1 MASTANTS
9 TFDLVVV
16 SNRLPV
22 DRKPAA
28 DHGDKP
34 VTTPGGLVAALRP
47 VIEGKQAAWVG
58 WPGIADQRW
67 EAFHGG
73 DTYYSPVE
81 LTAAEVQAHY
91 EGFSNSTIWPL
102 YHDAIV
108 APVFDET
115 WWETYQGIN
124 ARFAV
129 SASEVAAEGATVWI
143 HDYQLQLVPEFLRA
157 LRPDCRIGYFHH
169 IPFPELALFRS
180 LPWAKE
186 ILRGLLGA
194 DLIGLQRQSDVEHL
208 EQAVADLLGLQV
220 DSHSVAVPELV
231 ASVTHQT
238 LRTAEVG
245 AFPISLDVAE
255 IEQVASRPEVKAR
268 AKAIRQELGNP
279 EHLFLGVDRLDYTKG
294 ILERLKAFDF
304 LLREGQLDASS
315 SVFVQLASPSRETV
329 ASYQQLRED
338 VEALVAAINARYP
351 QDKPPVVYRSENIS
365 REEMMAMYL
374 SSDVMVVTPLRDG
387 MNLVAK
393 EFVSARLDHSGV
405 LVLSQFAGA
414 ADELREAVIVNPTDI
429 NQLAHALGEAAAMSH
444 DEARKRMAAMRDTV
458 TQHDVSAWA
467 HSFLARLVKKES
479 S

>member
-9 TFDLVVV
+9 TFDLVLV

-22 DRKPAA
+22 DRKPSGN
-28 DHGDKP
+28 HGDKS

-58 WPGIADQRW
+58 WPGIADQQW
-67 EAFHGG
+67 EGFRGG

-115 WWETYQGIN
+115 WWEAYQGIN

-169 IPFPELALFRS
+169 IPFPELTLFRS

-194 DLIGLQRQSDVEHL
+194 DLIGLQRQSDLEHF
-208 EQAVADLLGLQV
+208 EQAVEDLLGLQA
-220 DSHSVAVPELV
+220 DSHTVAVPELV
-231 ASVTHQT
+231 HSVADQS
-238 LRTAEVG
+238 LRTVEIDT
-245 AFPISLDVAE
+245 FPISLDVAE
-255 IEQVASRPEVKAR
+255 IELATASPSVRER
-268 AKAIRQELGNP
+268 ALAIRHELGNP
-279 EHLFLGVDRLDYTKG
+279 THLFLGVDRLDYTKG
-294 ILERLKAFDF
+294 ILERLKAFGL
-304 LLREGQLDASS
+304 LLREGRLEASS

-329 ASYQQLRED
+329 SSYRQLRED

-351 QDKPPVVYRSENIS
+351 QHKPPVVYRSENIS

-374 SSDVMVVTPLRDG
+374 AADVMVVTPLRDG

-393 EFVSARLDHSGV
+393 EFVSARTDDSGV
-405 LVLSQFAGA
+405 LVLSEFAGA
-414 ADELREAVIVNPTDI
+414 ADELHQALIVNPTDI
-429 NQLAHALGEAAAMSH
+429 EQVGRALVEAATMSP
-444 DEARKRMAAMRDTV
+444 DEARRRMGAMRDTV
-458 TQHDVSAWA
+458 KKHDVSAWA

-479 S
+479 P